1 MEQRE
6 LRKLIKSTEGTLLD
20 FKTTFYSI
28 SEKKSKTDFVKDLL
42 SFGNSTL
49 TAPGYIICGVK
60 VHPTG
65 EKEIVGIDEEIIIDD
80 ANWVQILR
88 SYCSH
93 PINFKMEKIKLNDY
107 NRVIA
112 VIEIS
117 SDQQRPIL
125 CTKDDGDKLRQG
137 TIYFRNGSSNDIAKD
152 LVTLEKI
159 ISNTTRFSQDKTV
172 SNDPTYNKYSK
183 FPPPPYYKFLG
194 RDLEIQNIYDE
205 LINHHKNY
213 LLSLTGDGGI
223 GKTSIAYKVAE
234 QIKESIN
241 KGEIAFDDVIW
252 ISAKDQR
259 IYFDERRELHRE
271 FHSLEDLYNKILLIF
286 YDIAFIQSLDFHK
299 KAEHVN
305 QALEGT
311 KFFIVL
317 DNLEVFSNDELSEIH
332 NFIKNT
338 PLGHKFLLTSRHD
351 LRVQEFIPIQKF
363 DKGITR
369 LYISELVKDLGLKD
383 SENLIENQINKF
395 FEDFY
400 LLTNGNPLYI
410 KFFVSQ
416 MARKRSIIDI
426 LNRRNL
432 EGEKPLKAYCF
443 DSTLST
449 VTAKELLLMYSL
461 AVTDNNQLS
470 FHELKYVTSIE
481 HNALQETLESLTSQ
495 SMLNKFY
502 SNGQQ
507 IYSLNNLLRSY
518 LIEEKRIPGAEYN
531 RLQTKTRQIS
541 IYDKEINEDNAY
553 NFGLRT
559 LINKNEIMSYN
570 MILEVLS
577 NKDSYNE
584 EYLQEILTLYPGNYL
599 VPFYKSLRKIN
610 LNHNNSYNLYTE
622 INSDFSHIIS
632 INHYDEQRV
641 MLYVWKSILYIMLE
655 KYDDV
660 IKDLDYAMN
669 NFTSEHKSLLAVLK
683 ATVLNRMALQ
693 EYAYNRFSTH
703 DQHREAADTLF
714 NDYMEDFLKKP
725 YFFFFKKHIIYAYNK
740 NNQHIK
746 NQREKVFDFSP
757 FARDIEIL
765 RNQQLFPQYAHSQ

>member
-1 MEQRE
+1 MEQKE
-6 LRKLIKSTEGTLLD
+6 LRKLIKGTEGPLLD
-20 FKTTFYSI
+20 FKTTFYNI
-28 SEKKSKTDFVKDLL
+28 SEKKSKIDFVKDLL

-49 TAPGYIICGVK
+49 SDPAYIICGVK
-60 VHPTG
+60 VHSTG
-65 EKEIVGIDEEIIIDD
+65 EKEIVGIEETILVDD

-93 PINFKMEKIKLNDY
+93 PIKFKMEKVKLNEY
-107 NRVIA
+107 NRVIV

-117 SDQQRPIL
+117 NDQQRPIL
-125 CTKDDGDKLRQG
+125 CTKDEGEKLRQG
-137 TIYFRNGSSNDIAKD
+137 TIYFRNGSSNDVAKD

-159 ISNTTRFSQDKTV
+159 ISNTTRFIPDTTV
-172 SNDPTYNKYSK
+172 TNDPTYNKYSK

-194 RDLEIQNIYDE
+194 RSTEIKDVYDQ

-234 QIKESIN
+234 QVKESIN
-241 KGEIAFDDVIW
+241 AEEIDFDDVIW

-286 YDIAFIQSLDFHK
+286 YDIAFIQSLDFQK

-317 DNLEVFSNDELSEIH
+317 DNLEVFSNEELSEIH
-332 NFIKNT
+332 TFIKNT

-363 DKGITR
+363 DQRVTR
-369 LYISELVKDLGLKD
+369 LYISELIKDLGLKD
-383 SENLIENQINKF
+383 NETQIEDQIDKY

-400 LLTNGNPLYI
+400 VLTNGNPLYI

-416 MARKRSIIDI
+416 MARKRSISDI

-432 EGEKPLKAYCF
+432 EGEKALKAYCF
-443 DSTLST
+443 DSTLNI

-461 AVTDNNQLS
+461 AVTESNQLS
-470 FHELKYVTSIE
+470 FHELKYVTFID
-481 HNALQETLESLTSQ
+481 HNTLQEILESLTSQ
-495 SMLNKFY
+495 SMLYKFY
-502 SNGQQ
+502 TNGQQ

-518 LIEEKRIPGAEYN
+518 LIEEKRIPGAEYS
-531 RLQTKTRQIS
+531 RLQTKTRKIS
-541 IYDKEINEDNAY
+541 IYDKEINEENAY

-570 MILEVLS
+570 MILEVINS
-577 NKDSYNE
+577 KDSYSD

-599 VPFYKSLRKIN
+599 VPFYSALKKID
-610 LNHNNSYNLYTE
+610 LKQNNSYTLYAE
-622 INSDFSHIIS
+622 INSEFSHITN
-632 INHYDEQRV
+632 INHYDEQIV

-660 IKDLDYAMN
+660 VKDLDYAMN

-683 ATVLNRMALQ
+683 ASVLNRMALQ
-693 EYAYNRFSTH
+693 EYAHNRFSAH
-703 DQHREAADTLF
+703 DQHRESADTLF
-714 NDYMEDFLKKP
+714 NDFLEDFLQKP
-725 YFFFFKKHIIYAYNK
+725 YFFFFKKHIVYAYNK
-740 NNQHIK
+740 NNQHLK
-746 NQREKVFDFSP
+746 NQREKVKDFSP
-757 FARDIEIL
+757 FTRDIEII
-765 RNQQLFPQYAHSQ
+765 RNHQLFPQYANI